1 MLTTIGYDWSYGSVL
16 STHTSAISSN
26 QRPLTGYLVLCMGF
40 TTMILVKD
48 CTRLFRKKNID
59 VPLVLFDCEFS
70 EQGIMYVF
78 NEILESWF
86 CEK

>member
-1 MLTTIGYDWSYGSVL
+1 
-16 STHTSAISSN
+16 
-26 QRPLTGYLVLCMGF
+26 MGF